1 MPVNSLV
8 LSLEDNYMTLSVC
21 VHACVYAWSVCVVCA
36 SVEVGKGGLGEFK
49 WVGGCGVCVI
59 WYTTLRSKEELGKV
73 MKVQCKEIQQ
83 TVSGC
88 LWWLKHGSFL
98 RVHDQDCFT

>member
-1 MPVNSLV
+1 M
-8 LSLEDNYMTLSVC
+8 
-21 VHACVYAWSVCVVCA
+21 CVYAWSVCVVCA
-36 SVEVGKGGLGEFK
+36 SVEVGEGGLGGGGGGGGRSGGGFK

-59 WYTTLRSKEELGKV
+59 WYTTLRSKEEEQGKV
-73 MKVQCKEIQQ
+73 MKVQCTEIKQ